1 MTEKA
6 GQDGGGGSLVHQL
19 LVRKGSFQNTDLEQV
34 ISCLKF
40 IPVSDSPV
48 TRCSTQSILSPG
60 RELDAFGVEV
70 HSCPETCRP
79 IYMY

>member
-19 LVRKGSFQNTDLEQV
+19 LVTKGSFQNTDLEQV

-40 IPVSDSPV
+40 IPVSDSP
-48 TRCSTQSILSPG
+48 QL
-60 RELDAFGVEV
+60 LAAV
-70 HSCPETCRP
+70 HKALP
-79 IYMY
+79 

>member
-1 MTEKA
+1 MGIKA
-6 GQDGGGGSLVHQL
+6 NYMDGLCVL
-19 LVRKGSFQNTDLEQV
+19 IACCF
-34 ISCLKF
+34 
-40 IPVSDSPV
+40 
-48 TRCSTQSILSPG
+48 ILSPG